1 MIRMDDGKR
10 HHVLMQDHTHYCYL
24 MNVEFV
30 VYIYHMLSILIYGI
44 DDQLSQR

>member
-1 MIRMDDGKR
+1 MEKTSRFNAR
-10 HHVLMQDHTHYCYL
+10 SYTLL
-24 MNVEFV
+24 LPMNVEFV